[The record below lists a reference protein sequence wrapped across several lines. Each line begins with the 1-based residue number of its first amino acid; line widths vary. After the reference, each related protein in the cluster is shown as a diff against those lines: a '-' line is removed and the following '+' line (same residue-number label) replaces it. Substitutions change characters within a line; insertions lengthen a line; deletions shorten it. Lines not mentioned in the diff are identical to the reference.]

1 MRELP
6 SQVVSRGLRPGLQA
20 LFVAC
25 ILVASTAMFALAE
38 RRKLDRATIKALVLS
53 AGPAVK
59 GEPRPA
65 IFSPSCVC
73 STRYARISF
82 RLGKPGPLVA
92 WIVSP
97 TGTVVDRI
105 GDFENVR
112 RVTLIWS
119 GRNQAG
125 KQVADGSYRL
135 RLKVAGATRTLPVFV
150 VVRTKPLHFGASV
163 APRRLTLN
171 GDGIADHAV
180 ITWHSPVQ
188 LFNVRLKARDGTTQ
202 TITRIYRHNRSYS
215 FQWPKATCGANGCHV
230 EHRPA
235 PGAWTL
241 QLLAEDVAGN
251 FTSKPL
257 GTVQVAKR

>member
-1 MRELP
+1 VALVPGLP
-6 SQVVSRGLRPGLQA
+6 SGVVSRGFQA

-38 RRKLDRATIKALVLS
+38 SRKLDRAPIKALVLS

-59 GEPRPA
+59 GKPRPA
-65 IFSPSCVC
+65 IFSPTCTC
-73 STRYARISF
+73 NTRYARISF

-97 TGTVVDRI
+97 SGTVVDQI
-105 GDFENVR
+105 GDFKNVR
-112 RVTLIWS
+112 RVTLTWS
-119 GRNQAG
+119 GRNDAG
-125 KQVADGSYRL
+125 KLVRDGSYRL

-150 VVRTKPLHFGASV
+150 VVRTAPLRFNAIVS
-163 APRRLTLN
+163 PRKLTLN
-171 GDGIADHAV
+171 GDGVDDHAV
-180 ITWHSPVQ
+180 VTWHSPVQ
-188 LFNVRLKARDGTTQ
+188 LFNVRLKARHGATQ
-202 TITRIYRHNRSYS
+202 TITRVYRHSRSYS

-230 EHRPA
+230 RDRPA

-251 FTSKPL
+251 FTIKPL
-257 GTVQVAKR
+257 GSVQVANR

>member
-6 SQVVSRGLRPGLQA
+6 SRVVSRAFQA

-38 RRKLDRATIKALVLS
+38 SRKLDRAPIKALVLS
-53 AGPAVK
+53 AGPAVAGK
-59 GEPRPA
+59 PRPP
-65 IFSPSCVC
+65 IFSPGCVC
-73 STRYARISF
+73 STTYARISF

-97 TGTVVDRI
+97 SGTVIDRI
-105 GDFENVR
+105 GDFKNVR
-112 RVTLIWS
+112 RVTLTWS
-119 GRNQAG
+119 GRNDSG
-125 KQVADGSYRL
+125 KLVPDGSYRL

-150 VVRTKPLHFGASV
+150 VVRTSPLHFNATV

-171 GDGIADHAV
+171 GDGVDDHAV

-188 LFNVRLKARDGTTQ
+188 LFNVRLKARHGTTQ
-202 TITRIYRHNRSYS
+202 TITRIYRHNRNYS
-215 FQWPKATCGANGCHV
+215 FQWPKATCGANGCRV
-230 EHRPA
+230 THRPA
-235 PGAWTL
+235 SGAWTL

-251 FTSKPL
+251 FTIEPL